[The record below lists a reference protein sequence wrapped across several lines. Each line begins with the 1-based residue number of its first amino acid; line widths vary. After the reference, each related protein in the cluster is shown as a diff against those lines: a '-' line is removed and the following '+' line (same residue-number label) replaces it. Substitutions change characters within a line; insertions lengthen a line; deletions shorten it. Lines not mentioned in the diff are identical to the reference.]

1 MKQETTYGGKDA
13 RPENPAKTYLRRYV
27 WLKRQ
32 RDAIADEIRDH
43 YASATRCTTR
53 MNPIRSS
60 GGTAYDRMAE
70 DVVRIADASAR
81 LEALERDID
90 RQLSEILD
98 LIACI
103 TDERHKAVLTYRYIR
118 GMSWEDIMEAMGYER
133 TQIYVLHGYALK
145 EANELLKERTKTDY

>member
-1 MKQETTYGGKDA
+1 MKQETNGGGNA

-32 RDAIADEIRDH
+32 REAIADEIRDH

-70 DVVRIADASAR
+70 DVVRIADATAR
-81 LEALERDID
+81 LEAVERDID
-90 RQLSEILD
+90 RQLEEILD
-98 LIACI
+98 LIREI
-103 TDERHKAVLTYRYIR
+103 TDERQKAVLTYRYVR
-118 GMSWEDIMEAMGYER
+118 GMGWEDIMEAMGYER
-133 TQIYVLHGYALK
+133 TQVYVLHGYALQ
-145 EANELLKERTKTDY
+145 EANKILKERTKTDY